1 MATAKIGYPA
11 TDNYIAYAAESAFG
25 TAIADNQDFVM
36 LKMTDV
42 SVPSFNP
49 VQYLDDVIKNRQKNI
64 ASIND
69 YYMTESGQIHT
80 YSLPTI
86 IPAADDLAHLLYAT
100 AQSVSEAVG
109 TPFNKTYTLNG
120 TIN

>member
-42 SVPSFNP
+42 NVPSFNP
-49 VQYLDDVIKNRQKNI
+49 VQYLDEISHQ
-64 ASIND
+64 S
-69 YYMTESGQIHT
+69 
-80 YSLPTI
+80 
-86 IPAADDLAHLLYAT
+86 IPAGWRMST
-100 AQSVSEAVG
+100 A
-109 TPFNKTYTLNG
+109 
-120 TIN
+120 